1 MGPEVGHS
9 CAGDVN
15 VSETLNALFSAWPNP
30 LPPAEGVAPVPTWV
44 GLEDRP
50 PPPPPTSPPRIGP
63 TPVSVGRPKGTGNRK
78 EVAVPVLWGSSNS
91 RDAGGGLSAAGAWLS
106 ANHAEEVL
114 CGFFCFSSS
123 SCAAPAVPGEGQHGD
138 TKVAAPGPCFH
149 GAPSGEEGWPR
160 MPSVRSPVRLQGQTG
175 APGPGVA
182 AYGPRRSRRAPQS

>member
-15 VSETLNALFSAWPNP
+15 VSETLNVLFSTR
-30 LPPAEGVAPVPTWV
+30 PA
-44 GLEDRP
+44 P
-50 PPPPPTSPPRIGP
+50 PPRVWPLCPLGSDWRTPPPLPTSPPRIGP

-91 RDAGGGLSAAGAWLS
+91 RDAGGGPSAAGAWLS

-149 GAPSGEEGWPR
+149 GAPNSEGKDGRECRQCRVPCVCR
-160 MPSVRSPVRLQGQTG
+160 GRR
-175 APGPGVA
+175 
-182 AYGPRRSRRAPQS
+182 GPRGRGSLSTGRRKAGGHRRADS